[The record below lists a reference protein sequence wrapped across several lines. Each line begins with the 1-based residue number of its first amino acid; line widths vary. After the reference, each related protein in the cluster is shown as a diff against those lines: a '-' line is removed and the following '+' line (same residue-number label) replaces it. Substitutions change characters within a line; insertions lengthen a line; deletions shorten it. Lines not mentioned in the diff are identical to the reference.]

1 MLFRNPQLLWLLLLL
16 PTLVLVWV
24 WRRGRVRGGAL
35 VLRALAVALL
45 IIALADP
52 SPGAE
57 VVPEGPLVVLV
68 DQSASLND
76 ATRTQMLAEANQL
89 AATNQNSTLL
99 AFGGDVQ
106 LITQNRQAPDR
117 QSPSSQSPN
126 LQANATNLAE
136 ALRTARALL
145 PGGGRVVLLS
155 DGLQNEGDALVEAQI
170 ARANGI
176 VVDVWPHGGATGAE
190 LSIVRVTA
198 PRTLRAGE
206 EFPIEIEVAH
216 RADPAANGG
225 AVSARLRLWEGDTL
239 LNDEEVWVAPGSEL
253 FTVRHRAGL
262 PGVLRL
268 RAELT
273 PSEDGFSENNGG
285 GATALVAPP
294 PRVLLV
300 EGKPG
305 ASAEIGAALE
315 SEGVEIRAIGA
326 QQIPIRLSE
335 LSDYDGM
342 VLFDVPAN
350 DLSIDQMATLRE
362 FVRSEGRG
370 LVALGGRNSYTLGGY
385 KDTPLE
391 QVLPVQ
397 MEPPPRPQRSDIALL
412 LIVDR
417 SASMTAALGV
427 SKFAMAKEAAILATN
442 SLQASDR
449 IGILAFDTGQLWVV
463 PFQQVGQGLSQAQIE
478 EQIIN
483 LPSGGGTD
491 IQIALTGG
499 LPALAGQPSKVRH
512 AVLLTDGRSFT
523 NDMAAYEQLV
533 ETARAQEIT
542 LSTIAIGSDAD
553 LPLLEQLATW
563 GGGRY
568 YFAGEP
574 EDIPRLTLLESE
586 IARADPLVEEPFQA
600 DLAEVHPIMRDFAPA
615 ELPQLDG
622 YVAVTPKDAAE
633 VVLRSPDDDPVLVAW
648 QYGLGRAVAWTP
660 SAGEPFATGW
670 PRWLSYGR
678 FWAQVVRYTLPE
690 PDSGP
695 LQVRLEPRPGGARI
709 TVDALRPGGEPLDLA
724 TVNAR
729 MLLPDGSERDF
740 AIRQVAP
747 GRYSQELA
755 LPATGPYAVS
765 VVLLRDGAL
774 QEAEMGYVQPVPAE
788 FQILSADEAT
798 AGPTLLSRIAET
810 TGGSVRESAAVTE
823 TNLPTA
829 TTTPAP
835 PLWPWLVGAAL
846 TLFVVEIALRRGLFV
861 W

>member
-16 PTLVLVWV
+16 PTLVLIWV

-35 VLRALAVALL
+35 VLRSLAVALL

-52 SPGAE
+52 SPGVE

-68 DQSASLND
+68 DQSASLSAD
-76 ATRTQMLAEANQL
+76 IRVQMLAEATAL
-89 AATNQNSTLL
+89 AATNENSTLL
-99 AFGGDVQ
+99 AFG
-106 LITQNRQAPDR
+106 
-117 QSPSSQSPN
+117 
-126 LQANATNLAE
+126 ANVVLVDPVETTRGGVSIGGTDIAD
-136 ALRTARALL
+136 ALRTARSLL
-145 PGGGRVVLLS
+145 PGGGRVVVLT
-155 DGLQNEGDALVEAQI
+155 DGLQTEGDALAEAQL
-170 ARANGI
+170 ARTSGI
-176 VVDVWPHGGATGAE
+176 VVDVWPHDGANITE
-190 LSIVRVTA
+190 LSIVQVIA

-216 RADPAANGG
+216 RPGSASNGG
-225 AVSARLRLWEGDTL
+225 AVSSRLRLWEGDTL
-239 LNDEEVWVAPGSEL
+239 LNDEEVWVAPGSQF

-273 PSEDGFSENNGG
+273 PNEDGFSENNSG

-294 PRVLLV
+294 PRVLVV
-300 EGKPG
+300 EGRPG
-305 ASAEIGAALE
+305 VSAEVGAALE
-315 SEGVEIRAIGA
+315 SEGVEIRAIGP
-326 QQIPIRLSE
+326 QQLPIRLSE
-335 LSDYDGM
+335 LSSFDGM
-342 VLFDVPAN
+342 VLVDVPGNAM
-350 DLSIDQMATLRE
+350 SIDQMATVRE

-370 LVALGGRNSYTLGGY
+370 LVTLGGRNSYTLGGY

-412 LIVDR
+412 LIMDR
-417 SASMTAALGV
+417 SASMTAAIGV
-427 SKFAMAKEAAILATN
+427 SKFAMAKEAAILSTA
-442 SLQASDR
+442 SLQANDR

-463 PFQQVGQGLSQAQIE
+463 PFQQVGQGLGQAQIE

-491 IQIALTGG
+491 IQIALTAG
-499 LPALAGQPSKVRH
+499 LPALAGQPGSVRH

-523 NDMAAYEQLV
+523 NDMVAYEQLV
-533 ETARAQEIT
+533 QTAREQQIT

-553 LPLLEQLATW
+553 LPLLEQLAEW

-600 DLAEVHPIMRDFAPA
+600 DLAAAHPMMRDFAPV

-633 VVLRSPDDDPVLVAW
+633 VVLRSPDDDPVLVSW
-648 QYGLGRAVAWTP
+648 QYGLGRSVAWTP
-660 SAGEPFATGW
+660 SAAAPFAGAW
-670 PRWLSYGR
+670 PSWLSYGR

-709 TVDALRPGGEPLDLA
+709 IVDALQPGGEPLDLA

-740 AIRQVAP
+740 AVRQVAP
-747 GRYSQELA
+747 GRYSQELT
-755 LPATGPYAVS
+755 LPTSGPYAVS
-765 VVLLRDGAL
+765 VVLVRDGAL
-774 QEAEMGYVQPVPAE
+774 QEAEVGYVQPVPAE
-788 FQILSADEAT
+788 YRTLNDDELA
-798 AGPTLLSRIAET
+798 AGPALLASIAES
-810 TGGSVRESAAVTE
+810 TGGSVREEISAEVSA
-823 TNLPTA
+823 
-829 TTTPAP
+829 TPAPVRNSSP
-835 PLWPWLVGAAL
+835 PLWPWLIGAAL
-846 TLFVVEIALRRGLFV
+846 SLFVVEIALRRGLFV
-861 W
+861 WR

>member
-16 PTLVLVWV
+16 PTLVLIWV

-35 VLRALAVALL
+35 VLRSLAVALL

-52 SPGAE
+52 SPGVE
-57 VVPEGPLVVLV
+57 IVPEGPLVVLV
-68 DQSASLND
+68 DQSASLS
-76 ATRTQMLAEANQL
+76 AEARSQMLAEATAL
-89 AATNQNSTLL
+89 AATNENSTLL
-99 AFGGDVQ
+99 AFGEDVV
-106 LITQNRQAPDR
+106 LIDPTNEAADQQEAPQPDV
-117 QSPSSQSPN
+117 
-126 LQANATNLAE
+126 AIAGTDIGG
-136 ALRTARALL
+136 ALRTARSLL

-155 DGLQNEGDALVEAQI
+155 DGLQTEGDALAEAQL
-170 ARANGI
+170 ARDTGI
-176 VVDVWPHGGATGAE
+176 VVDVWPHGGANNTE
-190 LSIVRVTA
+190 LSIVQVTA

-216 RADPAANGG
+216 RPGSASNGG
-225 AVSARLRLWEGDTL
+225 AISSRLRLWEGDTL
-239 LNDEEVWVAPGSEL
+239 LNDEEVWVAPGSQF

-273 PSEDGFSENNGG
+273 PNEDSFSENNSG

-294 PRVLLV
+294 PRVLIV
-300 EGKPG
+300 EGRPG
-305 ASAEIGAALE
+305 VSAEVGAALE
-315 SEGVEIRAIGA
+315 SEGVEIRAIGP
-326 QQIPIRLSE
+326 QQMPIRLSE
-335 LSDYDGM
+335 LSAFDGM
-342 VLFDVPAN
+342 VLVDVPGNAM
-350 DLSIDQMATLRE
+350 SIDQMATVRE

-370 LVALGGRNSYTLGGY
+370 LVTLGGRNSYTLGGY

-412 LIVDR
+412 LIMDR
-417 SASMTAALGV
+417 SASMTAAIGV
-427 SKFAMAKEAAILATN
+427 SKFAMAKEAAILATA
-442 SLQASDR
+442 SLQANDR

-491 IQIALTGG
+491 IQIALTAG
-499 LPALAGQPSKVRH
+499 LPALAGQPGSVRH
-512 AVLLTDGRSFT
+512 AVLLTDGRSFS

-533 ETARAQEIT
+533 QTAREQQIT

-553 LPLLEQLATW
+553 LPLLEQLAEW

-600 DLAEVHPIMRDFAPA
+600 DLAAAHPMMRDFAPA

-622 YVAVTPKDAAE
+622 YVAVTAKDAAE
-633 VVLRSPDDDPVLVAW
+633 VVLRSPDDDPVLVSW
-648 QYGLGRAVAWTP
+648 QYGLGRSVAWTP
-660 SAGEPFATGW
+660 SAAAPFAGAW
-670 PRWLSYGR
+670 PTWLSYGR

-709 TVDALRPGGEPLDLA
+709 IVDAIRPGGEPLDLA

-740 AIRQVAP
+740 GVRQVAP

-755 LPATGPYAVS
+755 LPASGPYAVS
-765 VVLLRDGAL
+765 VVLVRDGAL
-774 QEAEMGYVQPVPAE
+774 QEAEVGYVQPVPTE
-788 FQILSADEAT
+788 YRLLNDDELV
-798 AGPTLLSRIAET
+798 AGPALLASIAET
-810 TGGSVRESAAVTE
+810 TGGSVRESISAEASAA
-823 TNLPTA
+823 PT
-829 TTTPAP
+829 PVQNPSP
-835 PLWPWLVGAAL
+835 PLWPWLIGAAL
-846 TLFVVEIALRRGLFV
+846 SLFVIEIALRRGLFV
-861 W
+861 WR